1 MNDEQLPEPAIDTQP
16 STRERWMA
24 RARVVARLTRAGWAK
39 SVVAARAVRRSEL
52 LARVLRGSRALG
64 DRVWRT
70 MLACRRPVL
79 RVAVLILVVEGAV
92 WALTGPF
99 VQRIPPGM
107 VGVRHSQWGAG
118 VEARDF
124 PAGLHWNLPGL
135 HEWHTIEAGTAFV
148 EFGTFSPALELRTPE
163 GNLVGVAVT
172 VPYRLIEGRAHRLV
186 AESLRSSH
194 ADIVRAGVEAV
205 LLTELGRASSEDWL
219 DSVKRREVLEAA
231 GVAVGAELERLH
243 VHADR
248 VLLQALRF
256 PQPYEMKL
264 LEIQRGTQRRRLSEA
279 SANLKQFQ
287 LIVDRGVEE
296 NSRAVQRLRDERD
309 LELTRLR
316 SESKREIRLFEIESE
331 ASVRTERLAAERT
344 YAERLNE
351 GRAARLTAEVE
362 ARGLVDS
369 ALEGDEGRLYLAVQ
383 AARALQLGEVVI
395 DSRDPR
401 LPNLLDLES
410 ATELFLPAED

>member
-1 MNDEQLPEPAIDTQP
+1 MNEQELPETEVDTQP
-16 STRERWMA
+16 TARERWMA
-24 RARVVARLTRAGWAK
+24 RARTMARLTRSGWAK
-39 SVVAARAVRRSEL
+39 LAVAARAVRRSEL
-52 LARVLRGSRALG
+52 LARIVRGARGLGVRA
-64 DRVWRT
+64 WRT
-70 MLACRRPVL
+70 LLACRRPVL
-79 RVAVLILVVEGAV
+79 RIAILILVVEGAV

-99 VQRIPPGM
+99 VERIPPGM
-107 VGVRHSQWGAG
+107 VGVRHSPWGSG

-135 HEWHTIEAGTAFV
+135 HEWHTIEAGTNFV

-194 ADIVRAGVEAV
+194 ADIVRANVEAV

-219 DSVKRREVLEAA
+219 DRTRRREVLDAA
-231 GVAVGAELERLH
+231 GDAVGAALERLH
-243 VHADR
+243 VRADR

-309 LELTRLR
+309 LELTQLR
-316 SESKREIRLFEIESE
+316 SESKREIRLFEIGAE
-331 ASVRTERLAAERT
+331 ASVKTERLAAERV

-369 ALEGDEGRLYLAVQ
+369 ALLGAEGRLYLAVQ
-383 AARALQLGEVVI
+383 AARVLQLGEVVI
-395 DSRDPR
+395 DSGDPR